1 MITHGY
7 SQDKIQEVIGYHQTT
22 ILYLSRINIMWY
34 LSLSLPRLSP
44 KIFLVILLENA
55 KNHKALNVLPEEIS
69 FDGDILTLSLPEWI
83 MEFCKVFLNFD
94 SVDEILWSDH
104 SNETS
109 LPVISHGAIWLS
121 KFYKM
126 KFLNFWW
133 ILLLVIFG
141 SERCSLGFSTQK
153 SKATTTV
160 DVFFIDSGC
169 EMAKAWAKW
178 AWIEWDWIH
187 CALNRTAWWLE
198 PIRDLTIHC

>member
-7 SQDKIQEVIGYHQTT
+7 SQDKIQEVIGNHQTT
-22 ILYLSRINIMWY
+22 ILYLSRINIMCY
-34 LSLSLPRLSP
+34 LSLSLPSLSP

-55 KNHKALNVLPEEIS
+55 KNHKALNVLPEGIS

-109 LPVISHGAIWLS
+109 LPIISHGAICLS

-126 KFLNFWW
+126 KFMNFWW
-133 ILLLVIFG
+133 ILPLAIFQAVKG
-141 SERCSLGFSTQK
+141 
-153 SKATTTV
+153 V
-160 DVFFIDSGC
+160 
-169 EMAKAWAKW
+169 
-178 AWIEWDWIH
+178 H
-187 CALNRTAWWLE
+187 
-198 PIRDLTIHC
+198 